1 MSAATRYWLFRIG
14 SVAAILGSILAGVGN
29 GVHPITPR
37 DDSEGV
43 ARVIA
48 DSDAWTLI
56 HVAILLGIMLMLIG
70 IVTFRHSIEGGRA
83 EALARLGTHAAVIGA
98 TIGLITIVLDGVAAK
113 QLADAWAVA
122 PDAEKSVALG
132 LVSTNETLNFAL
144 AGLFN
149 VSFAGVPFAFLGLA
163 VVDSGVFP
171 RWFGWVG
178 ALAGVGSIGA
188 GLFQMF
194 TGRQTVA
201 SLILTII
208 GPTVIV
214 IWTLV
219 MGVMVG
225 RRAAES
231 RLALLSSGGPL

>member
-1 MSAATRYWLFRIG
+1 MSAETRYWLLRTG

-29 GVHPITPR
+29 GAHPVTPR
-37 DDSEGV
+37 DDPEGV

-56 HVAILLGIMLMLIG
+56 HVIILVGIILMLIG
-70 IVTFRHSIEGGRA
+70 IVAFRHAIEGGRA
-83 EALARLGTHAAVIGA
+83 EALARLGAYTAVIGA

-113 QLADAWAVA
+113 ELADAWAAA
-122 PDAEKSVALG
+122 PEAQKSVTLG
-132 LVSTNETLNFAL
+132 LVSTNETINFAL

-149 VSFAGVPFAFLGLA
+149 MAFAGVPFTFLGLA
-163 VVDSGVFP
+163 VAQSATFP
-171 RWFGWVG
+171 RWFGWIG

-188 GLFQMF
+188 GIFQMF
-194 TGRQTVA
+194 TGKPTVA
-201 SLILTII
+201 SLVLTII

-214 IWTLV
+214 LWALV

-225 RRAAES
+225 RRAAELRS
-231 RLALLSSGGPL
+231 PRQRDTG

>member
-1 MSAATRYWLFRIG
+1 MLVESRYWILRIG
-14 SVAAILGSILAGVGN
+14 SVAAILGSVLAGVGN
-29 GVHPITPR
+29 GVHPVTPR
-37 DDSEGV
+37 DDPQGV

-56 HVAILLGIMLMLIG
+56 HVVILVGIILMLIG
-70 IVTFRHSIEGGRA
+70 IVAFRHSMEGGRA
-83 EALARLGTHAAVIGA
+83 EALARLGAYTGMIGA

-113 QLADAWAVA
+113 QLADAWVA
-122 PDAEKSVALG
+122 APEAEKSVRLG
-132 LVSTNETLNFAL
+132 LVTTNETMNFAL

-149 VSFAGVPFAFLGLA
+149 MAFAGIPYTFLGLA
-163 VVDSGVFP
+163 VAESGVFP
-171 RWFGWVG
+171 RWFGWIG

-188 GLFQMF
+188 GIFQMF
-194 TGRQTVA
+194 TGQPTVA
-201 SLILTII
+201 SLVLTII

-225 RRAAES
+225 HRATELRS
-231 RLALLSSGGPL
+231 RQMSGTG